1 MIVIGRLSGKGLGH
15 GAMGIGNAARG
26 AGCGEPCLLR
36 QRRGT
41 GRGVVVAACGPAGLW
56 CSLGAL
62 WFEALG
68 MWSVVFSWGVW
79 CVSLGDRRV
88 GLAAL
93 GLRVWC

>member
-1 MIVIGRLSGKGLGH
+1 M
-15 GAMGIGNAARG
+15 
-26 AGCGEPCLLR
+26 
-36 QRRGT
+36 RRGVQ
-41 GRGVVVAACGPAGLW
+41 VVGSTACGVSVEALGEGFFAAAFGAAGLW

>member
-1 MIVIGRLSGKGLGH
+1 MVRWALG
-15 GAMGIGNAARG
+15 MRRG
-26 AGCGEPCLLR
+26 AQDVGSLACCVSVEALGEGLSPRRVGQRGCGVR
-36 QRRGT
+36 W
-41 GRGVVVAACGPAGLW
+41 GR
-56 CSLGAL
+56 L